1 MATGGYGYGR
11 KKTFKEKL
19 GDMKGKA
26 MSAFKRAAVITV
38 ASTTLIGGP
47 AYYNYGT
54 QQETEVKVRQV
65 LRDFKEWDSEKGEG
79 IYENSRV
86 VTDKG
91 TFRNEDALLHLKFN
105 SSQMYQDFEVGKTYR
120 IKTYGHLPFGLVGSP
135 NIVSMREVPEEEL
148 LERARAREEAL
159 KKGQT
164 PQGQQAQGQQG
175 QPAANGNAA
184 PAQPAKPGQM
194 AGTVLSGATTK
205 VIITAEGY
213 DVEMTVPAEAVQ
225 HIRVNKV
232 AETQPVRIVQPPR
245 APGQ

>member
-1 MATGGYGYGR
+1 MATGGYGFGR

-19 GDMKGKA
+19 VDLKGRA
-26 MSAFKRAAVITV
+26 VAGFKKAAVITV
-38 ASTTLIGGP
+38 ASTALIGGP

-54 QQETEVKVRQV
+54 TQETEVKVRQV
-65 LRDFKEWDSEKGEG
+65 QRDWKEWDSKENRAV
-79 IYENSRV
+79 YENYRI

-91 TFRNEDALLHLKFN
+91 TFRNENATLHLKFN
-105 SSQMYQDFEVGKTYR
+105 QEEMHREIEVGKTYR
-120 IKTYGHLPFGLVGSP
+120 IKSYGHLPFGLVGSP
-135 NIVSMREVPEEEL
+135 NIISAREVSAEEL
-148 LERARAREEAL
+148 ADRERARQEQIKQAQQEQQQQNQQGAQPNN
-159 KKGQT
+159 GAAT
-164 PQGQQAQGQQG
+164 PQQG
-175 QPAANGNAA
+175 AR
-184 PAQPAKPGQM
+184 PGVM

>member
-54 QQETEVKVRQV
+54 QQESEVKVRQV
-65 LRDFKEWDSEKGEG
+65 LRDFKEWDQDKGEAV
-79 IYENSRV
+79 YENSRV

-105 SSQMYQDFEVGKTYR
+105 SNQMYQDFEVGKTYR

-148 LERARAREEAL
+148 AERERARQEAL
-159 KKGQT
+159 KKGQQ
-164 PQGQQAQGQQG
+164 PQGQQQGQQ
-175 QPAANGNAA
+175 
-184 PAQPAKPGQM
+184 PAQPNGATPAQPSKPGQM

-213 DVEMTVPAEAVQ
+213 DVEMTVPAEAVA